1 MTNNQKHLDKHLSR
15 VLAVQFLYSKLVNER
30 DNLDTTPFE
39 PNSLLEEME
48 VKKYDTK
55 LYVSLVEGVTDY
67 KDKIDEVIS
76 KLAPEYAISDINPVN
91 LTILRVAITEAYI
104 NQTTPAPIVIDEA
117 IELKKDINP
126 DESSSAFINGV
137 LGAILKD
144 ESILNELSSL
154 KPKQEE
160 AAA

>member
-15 VLAVQFLYSKLVNER
+15 VLAVQFLYSKLVTER
-30 DNLDTTPFE
+30 DNLETTPFE

-48 VKKYDTK
+48 AKKYDNT
-55 LYVSLVEGVTDY
+55 LYVTLVQGATEH
-67 KDKIDEVIS
+67 KDEIDKVIEM
-76 KLAPEYAISDINPVN
+76 LAPDYPLTEINPIN
-91 LTILRVAITEAYI
+91 LIILRVAVVEAFI

-126 DESSSAFINGV
+126 DESSSSFINGV

-144 ESILNELSSL
+144 ERVLKELSDL
-154 KPKQEE
+154 KQDPE
-160 AAA
+160 AVAA

>member
-1 MTNNQKHLDKHLSR
+1 MKNSKHLDKHLSR

-48 VKKYDTK
+48 VKKYDNN
-55 LYVSLVEGVTDY
+55 LYVSIVDSVTEHKDIIDGV
-67 KDKIDEVIS
+67 IN
-76 KLAPEYAISDINPVN
+76 KLAPEYAIDDINPVN
-91 LTILRVAITEAYI
+91 LTILRVAIAEAYI

-126 DESSSAFINGV
+126 DESSSSFINGV

-144 ESILNELSSL
+144 ESILEELSAL
-154 KPKQEE
+154 KKEHE
-160 AAA
+160 AITE

>member
-1 MTNNQKHLDKHLSR
+1 MKNSKHLDKNISR

-39 PNSLLEEME
+39 PHSLLEEME
-48 VKKYDTK
+48 ATKYDNN
-55 LYVSLVEGVTDY
+55 LYVTIVDSVTEN
-67 KDKIDEVIS
+67 KDSIDEVINH
-76 KLAPEYAISDINPVN
+76 LAPEYAIAEINPVN
-91 LTILRVAITEAYI
+91 LTILRVAIAEAYI

-126 DESSSAFINGV
+126 DESSSSFINGV

-144 ESILNELSSL
+144 ESILKKLAGL
-154 KPKQEE
+154 KKDNFE
-160 AAA
+160 